1 MWLFHRRKCWG
12 WAGRGSDATPVW
24 WLAFRVNLHPKH
36 IFYPGVKRAAC
47 FLLTGFLLPSTVE
60 LAFFILLYSVQ
71 PFWASHGILVRI
83 SHSGLPKSSS
93 ELYALFLPPPG
104 VASFHTLFVT
114 TFLCNEHRP
123 QEYRRDSKYL
133 RTSYCNWQSNTE
145 STAPSWL
152 ARHRS
157 RWKLIRL
164 YLHVVLL
171 LLLI

>member
-71 PFWASHGILVRI
+71 PFWASHGILVQI

-93 ELYALFLPPPG
+93 ELYALFLPPRRSLRFTRCSSPPFYAMSIVLRNTDG
-104 VASFHTLFVT
+104 IASTCV
-114 TFLCNEHRP
+114 P
-123 QEYRRDSKYL
+123 
-133 RTSYCNWQSNTE
+133 RTATGSPI
-145 STAPSWL
+145 PS
-152 ARHRS
+152 RQ
-157 RWKLIRL
+157 
-164 YLHVVLL
+164 LL
-171 LLLI
+171 LGLLVIAPVGS